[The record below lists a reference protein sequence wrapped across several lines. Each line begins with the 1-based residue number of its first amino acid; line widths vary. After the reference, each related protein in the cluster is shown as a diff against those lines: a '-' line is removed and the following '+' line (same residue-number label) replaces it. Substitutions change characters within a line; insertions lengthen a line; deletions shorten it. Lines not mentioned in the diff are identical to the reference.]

1 MTNSDQCGK
10 LLALARG
17 HGWLAMRL
25 MLTNSIWE
33 VLAPLVA
40 RAKRSQA
47 GAKPG
52 LSDRLF
58 LEALLFLT
66 RTGLPWRDLPEEFGD
81 WNAVYQRFKRW
92 RLAGVFQRLFA
103 ELPREHPAQ
112 DICRLFVDSTITRAH
127 PHAAGGQKKIAK
139 PKRRW
144 DAVEAG
150 TGPRSI

>member
-1 MTNSDQCGK
+1 
-10 LLALARG
+10 
-17 HGWLAMRL
+17 MRL
-25 MLTNSIWE
+25 MLSNSIWD
-33 VLAPLVA
+33 VLAPLVD
-40 RAKRSQA
+40 RAKRSRA
-47 GAKPG
+47 GAKPE
-52 LSDRLF
+52 LSDRMF

-139 PKRRW
+139 PKRLW